1 MKKVGG
7 NQVGLFD
14 IFKTK
19 KENSLTYAHMLSGTT
34 PIFSQFGTDIYA
46 SDVVQQA
53 INCIVQEMKKIRPIH
68 VKTIGLDLVPV
79 NPSHIQRVLRRPNPL
94 MTTSEFMEKIIWNLH
109 LNYNSFVYK
118 TFDSKGKL
126 SGLYPLQPIR
136 VDFLETPMGELFVEM
151 HFRNGSSQV
160 IPYSKILHIRKNY
173 SVNDFMGGNQ
183 FGEPDNSA
191 LLKTLDLNHTLLEGV
206 AKAMKSSFAVNGV
219 VKYNTMVDRA
229 NMPEKIKEFEKQLRD
244 SNSGIMG
251 MDLQAEFVPITRDI
265 QLVDEATLK
274 FIDEKIL
281 RHFGVPLP
289 ILTGDYSKDQYEAFY
304 QKTLEPLIIGISQ
317 VFTDGIFSEG
327 ELDHGNEI
335 QFFTSELIFMTMD
348 QKIEMIRLLGDA
360 GELYSNEKRKA
371 FGLVPLMELEGVRM
385 QSLNYVNVEIANKYQ
400 LKDSGGGSN
409 E

>member
-1 MKKVGG
+1 M
-7 NQVGLFD
+7 GLFD

-19 KENSLTYAHMLSGTT
+19 KSNDLNHAHMLSGTT
-34 PIFSQFGTDIYA
+34 PIFSQFGSDIYA

-118 TFDSKGKL
+118 TYDSKGKL

-136 VDFLETPMGELFVEM
+136 VDFLETPTGELFVEM
-151 HFRNGSSQV
+151 QFRNGSSQT
-160 IPYSKILHIRKNY
+160 IPYSRILHIRKNY

-219 VKYNTMVDRA
+219 IKYNTMVDRA

-335 QFFTSELIFMTMD
+335 QFFTSDLIFMTMD
-348 QKIEMIRLLGDA
+348 QKIEMVRLLGDA
-360 GELYSNEKRKA
+360 GELFSNEKRKT
-371 FGLVPLMELEGVRM
+371 FGLVPLAELEGVRM
-385 QSLNYVNVEIANKYQ
+385 QSLNYVNVEIANTYQ

>member
-1 MKKVGG
+1 M
-7 NQVGLFD
+7 GLFD

-19 KENSLTYAHMLSGTT
+19 KSNDLNYAHMLSGTT

-126 SGLYPLQPIR
+126 SGLYPLQPNR
-136 VDFLETPMGELFVEM
+136 VDFLETPTGELYVEM
-151 HFRNGSSQV
+151 HFKNGMSQV
-160 IPYSKILHIRKNY
+160 IPYSRILHIRKNY

-219 VKYNTMVDRA
+219 IKYNTMVDRA
-229 NMPEKIKEFEKQLRD
+229 NMPKKIEEFEKQLQN

-348 QKIEMIRLLGDA
+348 QKIEMVRLLGDA

-371 FGLVPLMELEGVRM
+371 FGLVPLLELEGVRM

>member
-1 MKKVGG
+1 M
-7 NQVGLFD
+7 GLFD

-19 KENSLTYAHMLSGTT
+19 KSNDLNYAHMLSGTT
-34 PIFSQFGTDIYA
+34 PIFSQFGSDIYA

-53 INCIVQEMKKIRPIH
+53 INCIVQEMKKIRPVH

-136 VDFLETPMGELFVEM
+136 VDFLETPTGELFVEM
-151 HFRNGSSQV
+151 HFRNGTSQT
-160 IPYSKILHIRKNY
+160 IPYSRILHIRKNY
-173 SVNDFMGGNQ
+173 SVNDFMGGNE
-183 FGEPDNSA
+183 FGSPDNTA

-219 VKYNTMVDRA
+219 IKYNTMVDRA

-371 FGLVPLMELEGVRM
+371 FGLVPLAELEGVRM
-385 QSLNYVNVEIANKYQ
+385 QSLNYVNSEIANKYQ

>member
-1 MKKVGG
+1 M
-7 NQVGLFD
+7 GLFD

-19 KENSLTYAHMLSGTT
+19 KENNLTYARMLSGST
-34 PIFSQFGTDIYA
+34 PIFTQFGTDIYA

-53 INCIVQEMKKIRPIH
+53 INCIVQEMKKVRPVH
-68 VKTIGLDLVPV
+68 VKTVGLDLVPV
-79 NPSHIQRVLRRPNPL
+79 NPSHVQRVLRRPNPL

-109 LNYNSFVYK
+109 LNYNAFIYK
-118 TFDSKGKL
+118 MFDSKGKL

-136 VDFLETPMGELFVEM
+136 VDFLETPTGEMWVEM
-151 HFRNGSSQV
+151 YFRNGSSQR
-160 IPYSKILHIRKNY
+160 IPYSNVLHIRKNY
-173 SVNDFMGGNQ
+173 SVNDFMGGNE
-183 FGEPDNSA
+183 FGEPDNNA

-206 AKAMKSSFAVNGV
+206 ANAMKSSFAVNGI
-219 VKYNTMVDRA
+219 VKYNTMVDKA
-229 NMPEKIKEFEKQLRD
+229 NMPEKIAEFEKQLRD
-244 SNSGIMG
+244 STSGIMG
-251 MDLQAEFVPITRDI
+251 MDMKAEFVPISREI
-265 QLVDEATLK
+265 ELVDEATLK

-327 ELDHGNEI
+327 ERDFGNEI

-371 FGLVPLMELEGVRM
+371 FGLVPLSELEGVRM

>member
-1 MKKVGG
+1 M
-7 NQVGLFD
+7 GLFD

-19 KENSLTYAHMLSGTT
+19 KSNDLNYAHMLSGTS
-34 PIFSQFGTDIYA
+34 PIFSQFGSDIYA

-118 TFDSKGKL
+118 TYDSKGKL

-136 VDFLETPMGELFVEM
+136 VDFLETPTGELFVEM
-151 HFRNGSSQV
+151 QFRNGTSQT
-160 IPYSKILHIRKNY
+160 IPYSRILHIRKNY
-173 SVNDFMGGNQ
+173 SVNDFMGGNE
-183 FGEPDNSA
+183 FGSPDNSA

-219 VKYNTMVDRA
+219 IKYNTMVDRA

-335 QFFTSELIFMTMD
+335 QFFTSDLIFMTMD
-348 QKIEMIRLLGDA
+348 QKIEMVRLLGDA
-360 GELYSNEKRKA
+360 GELFSNEKRKT
-371 FGLVPLMELEGVRM
+371 FGLVPLAELEGVRM
-385 QSLNYVNVEIANKYQ
+385 QSLNYVNVEIANTYQ